1 MTKEKTREVIEY
13 LKYNLDISL
22 ASTLEIND
30 GGERM
35 SREEHY
41 FENLIYNGSDECA
54 GNTNRDT
61 IQEEIRE
68 TIEMCYE
75 YIIRN
80 VFHGREELE
89 MYLKES
95 EDEE

>member
-1 MTKEKTREVIEY
+1 
-13 LKYNLDISL
+13 
-22 ASTLEIND
+22 
-30 GGERM
+30 M

-41 FENLIYNGSDECA
+41 FENLVNTGSDECT
-54 GNTNRDT
+54 GNANRDT
-61 IQEEIRE
+61 ISDETREI
-68 TIEMCYE
+68 IEMCYD

-89 MYLKES
+89 MHMKER